1 MNLDNEK
8 IDRAVLALMY
18 LGIHEDA
25 RAWKS
30 FDWDAMARLHEKGFI
45 TDPRGKAK
53 SVVFTEM
60 GEAEARKLLEELF
73 SKDK

>member
-1 MNLDNEK
+1 MNLDNDK
-8 IDRAVLALMY
+8 SDRAMLALLY
-18 LGIHEDA
+18 LGIHEGA

-30 FDWDAMARLHEKGFI
+30 FDWDALARLHEKGFI

-53 SVVFTEM
+53 SVVFTET